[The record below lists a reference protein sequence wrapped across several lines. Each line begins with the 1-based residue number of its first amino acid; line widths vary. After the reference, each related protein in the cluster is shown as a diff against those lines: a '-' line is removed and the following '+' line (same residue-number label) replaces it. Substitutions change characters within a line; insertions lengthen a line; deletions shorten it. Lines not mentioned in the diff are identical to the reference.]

1 MLREWATPQ
10 QIDDLQGEHL
20 DLRFLRSHTP
30 PNLPP
35 GLEASEIV
43 KEKLYV
49 ILPTQHPLAA
59 TTAPLKTEALAE
71 EAFVFFAREVRST
84 LHDQVYALCAAS
96 GFARTIAMSA
106 ARARSRWL
114 DIFSPFCDRDQP
126 LLEIGKLSSRAL
138 CTRRARRQEEGEQGE
153 RHDDRADHRPPRRQ
167 SLRGAVRGGQDC
179 GAGRRV
185 ARA

>member
-49 ILPTQHPLAA
+49 FLPTQHPLAA

-96 GFARTIAMSA
+96 GFTPRVSQEANTNSMIIGLVAAGMGVSVLPAAKARVRSDGVQVHPL
-106 ARARSRWL
+106 ARPQAQTATWS
-114 DIFSPFCDRDQP
+114 
-126 LLEIGKLSSRAL
+126 
-138 CTRRARRQEEGEQGE
+138 ARRRHQHDAKSDWFIRHFKNIELQEELT
-153 RHDDRADHRPPRRQ
+153 P
-167 SLRGAVRGGQDC
+167 
-179 GAGRRV
+179 
-185 ARA
+185 